1 VTTTGVSA
9 LSNVRANV
17 SSESSSTDARGTVH
31 GRPSNGG
38 ERKRLQSRSL
48 ARARAIR
55 VRRTQTN
62 ASARV
67 AARAVTRGMRR
78 DATADDAKTRRI

>member
-48 ARARAIR
+48 ARARDSRQKDADER
-55 VRRTQTN
+55 ERARRR
-62 ASARV
+62 AGGDARH
-67 AARAVTRGMRR
+67 AARR
-78 DATADDAKTRRI
+78 DGG